1 MSKEN
6 VNLSTLLLE
15 SRILFIG
22 SEINPEMANAIV
34 SALLYLDSVSH
45 EPIRLYINSGGGAVC
60 AGYAI
65 IDTMRM
71 IESPV
76 ETVCVGMAASMAA
89 VILACGEPGC
99 RQGWSSR
106 LSLQALRPSS
116 MARREQ
122 ERRRRFISWPR
133 PAEVM

>member
-45 EPIRLYINSGGGAVC
+45 EPIKLYINSGGGAVC

-89 VILACGEPGC
+89 VILACGEPCC

-122 ERRRRFISWPR
+122 ERRGRFISWPK
-133 PAEVM
+133 PAEGM

>member
-45 EPIRLYINSGGGAVC
+45 EPIKLYINSGGENDNVVRKVTMNRVLTGE
-60 AGYAI
+60 GYSL
-65 IDTMRM
+65 DYLKELCSQEKFTKQHR
-71 IESPV
+71 
-76 ETVCVGMAASMAA
+76 
-89 VILACGEPGC
+89 VIG
-99 RQGWSSR
+99 
-106 LSLQALRPSS
+106 
-116 MARREQ
+116 
-122 ERRRRFISWPR
+122 F
-133 PAEVM
+133 